1 MLFDLRSKG
10 RRRTVRVVY
19 FGLAL
24 IMGVGLIGFGVGS
37 GNGFGGLFSSG
48 GAVGSGTG
56 GGGTGQQI
64 SQQEKQALAQTRANP
79 SNPAGWVALMQARY
93 VSAGQGSNFNSA
105 TNTYTAS
112 GKAEMARALSAWQ
125 RYLQLTTKPDPN
137 MAIVA
142 ARGYDAIGQYKNE
155 ATAWQIVTAAH
166 PSVPTYFEDLA
177 VAEYQAKN
185 ASLGDLAAAK
195 AVSLAPKATRL
206 QLRSQLSTIRAQT
219 IGTPA
224 ATSTTTTTA
233 GTTTTA
239 PAKRPAKHAPK
250 SHKKK

>member
-10 RRRTVRVVY
+10 RRRTVRFVY

-56 GGGTGQQI
+56 GGGANGQA
-64 SQQEKQALAQTRANP
+64 SQEEKQALAQTRANP
-79 SNPAGWVALMQARY
+79 NNPAGWIALMQARY
-93 VSAGQGSNFNSA
+93 VSAGQGNNFNSA

-112 GKAEMARALSAWQ
+112 GKAEMASALTAWQ
-125 RYLQLTTKPDPN
+125 RYLQLTNTPDPN

-142 ARGYDAIGQYKNE
+142 ARAYDAIAQYKNE
-155 ATAWQIVTAAH
+155 AAAWQIVTAAN
-166 PSVPTYFEDLA
+166 PSVPTYYEDLA

-185 ASLGDLAAAK
+185 ANLGDLAAAK
-195 AVSLAPKATRL
+195 AVSLAPKSTRA
-206 QLRSQLSTIRAQT
+206 QLRAQLTAIRSQT
-219 IGTPA
+219 IGSATP
-224 ATSTTTTTA
+224 TSTPTTTA
-233 GTTTTA
+233 ATTTTA
-239 PAKRPAKHAPK
+239 PAKTPTKGK